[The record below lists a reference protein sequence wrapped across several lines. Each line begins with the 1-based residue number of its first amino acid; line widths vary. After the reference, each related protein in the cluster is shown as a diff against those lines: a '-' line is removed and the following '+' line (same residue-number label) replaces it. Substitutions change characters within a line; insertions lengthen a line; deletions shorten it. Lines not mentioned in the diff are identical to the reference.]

1 MWLVDGGVCLSAR
14 FPVINN
20 LAKKINLKKRKD
32 SLVLGAVVSAC
43 VILTLLYVF

>member
-1 MWLVDGGVCLSAR
+1 MLAAR

-32 SLVLGAVVSAC
+32 SLMLGAVVSVC
-43 VILTLLYVF
+43 VLLTLFYVF